1 MDKVE
6 IIQLIKTTLTRRGK
20 GIEGD
25 PVRVITQFWD
35 MQGEL
40 MFEYDP
46 EKGLINHKIGAG
58 FFGVIN
64 P

>member
-6 IIQLIKTTLTRRGK
+6 IIQFIKTTLTRRGK
-20 GIEGD
+20 GVEGD

-35 MQGEL
+35 MQGNL

-58 FFGVIN
+58 SFGVIN